1 MKKYKTNEPVRED
14 NKAALKL
21 FMVALE
27 ATSYKEIPIQTHSK
41 SEAMDLV
48 RDMYF
53 KTDAIEFTDDDV
65 ESVTASAY
73 DEDAA
78 DIDDEV
84 ATRKLEVMTQL
95 VRTIRTV
102 DLPDVVI
109 AHMMVELFDS
119 LTDEASD

>member
-1 MKKYKTNEPVRED
+1 MKKYKTNKPVRED

-27 ATSYKEIPIQTHSK
+27 ATSYKEIPIQAHSE

-73 DEDAA
+73 DEDAT

-119 LTDEASD
+119 LTGEASD